1 VLLLKFDKAQ
11 EDRQLTAQ
19 EEWLRNAI
27 KRGYLGLASLE
38 RTIARQRAR
47 IAALKDG
54 DANTSFF
61 HRQCSYRRQKNR
73 IHALDVNGTV
83 LTDPAHMAEAAFQ
96 HFDGLLGTDMSR
108 DCTLHLQDLIE
119 PDATL
124 DCLEAPFGEEEIWQA
139 VKRLPARKAPGPDG
153 FTAEFL
159 RACWTIVKH
168 DIVAAFQ
175 QLYEMRGRGFAQL
188 NQALLTLL
196 PKHAGASTLRDYRPI
211 SLIHLVAKLFAK
223 VLALRLAPKLDKLV
237 SPIQNAFIASRSL
250 HDNFVLVRQSARL
263 LHQLRSP
270 RLLIK
275 LDLAR
280 AFDSLSWPFLFEAL
294 RQYGFGDRFLEWL
307 AVLLASASTRV
318 LINGDPGPPIWHR
331 RGLRQGDPLS
341 PQLFVLA
348 VDTLGRLFRRATEL
362 GVLRRLHPRRV
373 LPSISLYA
381 DDVILFCHPLREEI
395 EAVKAM
401 LELFG
406 RASGLHVNYGKSTAT
421 LIRCAPEEAAPA
433 IALLD
438 CPVAELPITY
448 LGIPLTIRK
457 PTSGQLQPMVDK
469 VASRLP
475 TWKAGLMGKAGR
487 LALVKSVLGAIPI
500 HQLLVLAPSK
510 KILKLIVKI
519 ERGFLWS
526 GRAAANGGHCH
537 VNWQRVARPLAYGG
551 LGVHDLERTSM
562 SLRLRWLWLSR
573 TDGRRAWHGLE
584 LQFSDQEQALF
595 FASTT
600 MILGNG
606 RDAKFWDDRWIEGR
620 SVREIAPSLF
630 KCIPKRRRKS
640 RTVADGLQG
649 NTWASDIHGNLGI
662 QEIGEYLLLWRR
674 IEGTMLSGEP
684 DRLNWKWTASGV
696 YSAKSAYMATFH
708 GSTVCPAA
716 NFIWRTWA
724 PQKVKFF
731 LWLALQ
737 DRCWTAERLARRG
750 LQHHPRCLLCDQL
763 PETMHHLLLVPVC
776 QASLA

>member
-1 VLLLKFDKAQ
+1 
-11 EDRQLTAQ
+11 
-19 EEWLRNAI
+19 
-27 KRGYLGLASLE
+27 
-38 RTIARQRAR
+38 
-47 IAALKDG
+47 
-54 DANTSFF
+54 
-61 HRQCSYRRQKNR
+61 
-73 IHALDVNGTV
+73 
-83 LTDPAHMAEAAFQ
+83 
-96 HFDGLLGTDMSR
+96 
-108 DCTLHLQDLIE
+108 
-119 PDATL
+119 
-124 DCLEAPFGEEEIWQA
+124 
-139 VKRLPARKAPGPDG
+139 
-153 FTAEFL
+153 
-159 RACWTIVKH
+159 
-168 DIVAAFQ
+168 
-175 QLYEMRGRGFAQL
+175 
-188 NQALLTLL
+188 
-196 PKHAGASTLRDYRPI
+196 
-211 SLIHLVAKLFAK
+211 
-223 VLALRLAPKLDKLV
+223 
-237 SPIQNAFIASRSL
+237 
-250 HDNFVLVRQSARL
+250 
-263 LHQLRSP
+263 
-270 RLLIK
+270 
-275 LDLAR
+275 
-280 AFDSLSWPFLFEAL
+280 
-294 RQYGFGDRFLEWL
+294 
-307 AVLLASASTRV
+307 
-318 LINGDPGPPIWHR
+318 
-331 RGLRQGDPLS
+331 
-341 PQLFVLA
+341 
-348 VDTLGRLFRRATEL
+348 
-362 GVLRRLHPRRV
+362 
-373 LPSISLYA
+373 
-381 DDVILFCHPLREEI
+381 
-395 EAVKAM
+395 
-401 LELFG
+401 
-406 RASGLHVNYGKSTAT
+406 
-421 LIRCAPEEAAPA
+421 
-433 IALLD
+433 
-438 CPVAELPITY
+438 
-448 LGIPLTIRK
+448 
-457 PTSGQLQPMVDK
+457 
-469 VASRLP
+469 
-475 TWKAGLMGKAGR
+475 MGKAGR

-510 KILKLIVKI
+510 KIFKLIVKI

-537 VNWQRVARPLAYGG
+537 VNWQRVTRPIAYGG

-708 GSTVCPAA
+708 GPTVCPAA

-763 PETMHHLLLVPVC
+763 PETMHHLLLECPFAKQVWHEVLSWLRMTCRIPGAED
-776 QASLA
+776 ASLSDWMAKVKPALPKPLRKGFASASLLIPWMLWKHRNDCVFDRAQPSTQTLLANIKEEACLWARAGALGLRAVLPTSWDVH